1 MTFTVIILLVLLISL
16 VMLLTAAIRRVQL
29 TQQQT
34 QTSINR
40 IQAYLDKLKNRPI
53 RHNRQVPDDLKEDGD
68 TLKNIEVVINKNL
81 E

>member
-40 IQAYLDKLKNRPI
+40 IQAYLDKRKNRSIHHSGQIPGGI
-53 RHNRQVPDDLKEDGD
+53 SENPD
-68 TLKNIEVVINKNL
+68 TLKNIDDDINKNL